1 MLSLNEIKLGTVVTI
16 NSEPYM
22 VVKSEHN
29 KVARGG
35 AVLKTKLKN
44 LITGSIMERT
54 WQGNDKAEEADV
66 EKRKANYLYKD
77 ESFAYF
83 MDVEN
88 FDQFNIALEDLG
100 GKERFMKD
108 GIDVNVLYFEAKP
121 MTIEL
126 PIKVELKVTSAPPGV
141 RGNSAGNVTK
151 TAELETGAIINVP
164 MFVET
169 GDIIRINTDSGEYVE
184 RA

>member
-1 MLSLNEIKLGTVVTI
+1 MLSLTEIKLGTVVTI
-16 NSEPYM
+16 NGEPYM

-54 WQGNDKAEEADV
+54 WQGNDKAEQADV

-83 MDVEN
+83 MDIEN
-88 FDQFNIALEDLG
+88 YEQFSLALEDLG
-100 GKERFMKD
+100 GKDRFMKD
-108 GIDVNVLYFEAKP
+108 GIDVNVLYFEGKP
-121 MTIEL
+121 MNIEL

-151 TAELETGAIINVP
+151 TAELETGAMISVP

-169 GDIIRINTDSGEYVE
+169 GDVIRINTDSEEYVE

>member
-1 MLSLNEIKLGTVVTI
+1 MLSLTEIKVGSVITI
-16 NSEPYM
+16 NGEPYV
-22 VVKSEHN
+22 VVKSEHH

-35 AVLKTKLKN
+35 ATLKTKLKN
-44 LITGSIMERT
+44 LITGNMMERT
-54 WQGNDKAEEADV
+54 YQGNDRAEEADV
-66 EKRKANYLYKD
+66 QKRKANYLYKD
-77 ESFAYF
+77 ETFAHF
-83 MDVEN
+83 MDTETYEQYSLPVEN
-88 FDQFNIALEDLG
+88 LG

-108 GIDVNVLYFEAKP
+108 GIDVIVLHFEGKP
-121 MTIEL
+121 MTVEL

-151 TAELETGAIINVP
+151 TAELETGAVISVP

-169 GDIIRINTDSGEYVE
+169 GDVIRINTDTEQYVE